1 MRACWAAAPPTLLSS
16 QPPRALAAAPG
27 QHILARESRRAPWHR
42 GAVQSGPTYLRAPS
56 RESSC
61 PKLLSWLLTFEA
73 DHQLQESMDALA
85 MAAYAMF
92 RVLFH
97 FLLGRDECRRP
108 IESRVQIKS
117 GFVDLQPCSPSA
129 PASSLESRL
138 LAAASCRRGFRRA
151 CTPTRHRAPLSRT
164 TSA

>member
-16 QPPRALAAAPG
+16 QPPRALAAAPS

-61 PKLLSWLLTFEA
+61 PKLLSWLLTSEA

-85 MAAYAMF
+85 MASYGWRMRCFEFSSPLFTGAR
-92 RVLFH
+92 RV
-97 FLLGRDECRRP
+97 
-108 IESRVQIKS
+108 
-117 GFVDLQPCSPSA
+117 SPA
-129 PASSLESRL
+129 DRLNGVPSS
-138 LAAASCRRGFRRA
+138 
-151 CTPTRHRAPLSRT
+151 
-164 TSA
+164 

>member
-85 MAAYAMF
+85 MAAYAML
-92 RVLFH
+92 RVLFST
-97 FLLGRDECRRP
+97 FYWGETSVAGR
-108 IESRVQIKS
+108 
-117 GFVDLQPCSPSA
+117 
-129 PASSLESRL
+129 
-138 LAAASCRRGFRRA
+138 
-151 CTPTRHRAPLSRT
+151 
-164 TSA
+164 